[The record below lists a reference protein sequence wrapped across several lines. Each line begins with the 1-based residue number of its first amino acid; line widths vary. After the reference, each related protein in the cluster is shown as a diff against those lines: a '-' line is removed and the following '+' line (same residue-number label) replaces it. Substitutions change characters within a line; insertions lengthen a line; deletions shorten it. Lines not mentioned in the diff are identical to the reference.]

1 MPQYRIRNEEQLHPH
16 KRAELE
22 ITRYMT
28 RIKYLTADSPSLSLC
43 PIKAGG
49 SDFVRDIRLLA
60 KSSNE
65 KQIRE
70 NEGGKSWVEE
80 KEREVGEYFPLRKK
94 KKWIV

>member
-1 MPQYRIRNEEQLHPH
+1 MMVGQDCDISAVQENKQTPEMPQYRIRNEEQLHPH

-60 KSSNE
+60 KSSN
-65 KQIRE
+65 
-70 NEGGKSWVEE
+70 
-80 KEREVGEYFPLRKK
+80 
-94 KKWIV
+94 